1 MTPERWQR
9 VKRLFDAALE
19 REGEARARFLSEA
32 MEDDPSLASEVLGLL
47 ASNQQAGAFLSTPP
61 LPPSLGES
69 VAAAGPSLLGRYIGP
84 YRVLAEIGHG
94 GMGRC
99 TGRST
104 TTTVLFRDTSPPET
118 AGPGTAAPYASG

>member
-1 MTPERWQR
+1 LGGGPWRDSGALAAGQGT
-9 VKRLFDAALE
+9 VDAALE

-32 MEDDPSLASEVLGLL
+32 TEDDPSLAAEVLSLL
-47 ASNQQAGAFLSTPP
+47 ASDQQAGAFLSTPP

-94 GMGRC
+94 GMGTVYRAVHDDDRPLQ
-99 TGRST
+99 GHEST
-104 TTTVLFRDTSPPET
+104 
-118 AGPGTAAPYASG
+118 